1 MWNSLQFGDKEVR
14 NAEQESVRV
23 VETCNHQ
30 GMYYLNRSYLRQTR
44 PDGSNVP
51 RVIVCGAAYVLDE
64 TNHQHFIIERNAD
77 VVSTGTSDHVT
88 VADLDNCDVVFLLVV
103 A

>member
-14 NAEQESVRV
+14 KAEQESVRV

-30 GMYYLNRSYLRQTR
+30 GMYYLHHSFLRQTR
-44 PDGSNVP
+44 PNGSN
-51 RVIVCGAAYVLDE
+51 
-64 TNHQHFIIERNAD
+64 
-77 VVSTGTSDHVT
+77 VT